1 MYVKSVAFEDKNF
14 MNLKKRVQERDGQ
27 CSCPPID
34 GAVTRRLTA
43 SARLPSSTKVC
54 PMDKLRRE
62 RFLQLENNAKP

>member
-14 MNLKKRVQERDGQ
+14 MNLKKRILERDGQ

-43 SARLPSSTKVC
+43 SRSPPVLH
-54 PMDKLRRE
+54 
-62 RFLQLENNAKP
+62 